1 MFNYPVTLT
10 PDGDTLLV
18 TFADVPEAITF
29 GTSVEDA
36 LAQAVDVAQSLAGH
50 PTALTAMVQAAT
62 AFSSAHRGAVDKTA
76 AAVLALLDQQ
86 GVDAL

>member
-1 MFNYPVTLT
+1 
-10 PDGDTLLV
+10 
-18 TFADVPEAITF
+18 VP
-29 GTSVEDA
+29 A

-50 PTALTAMVQAAT
+50 PAALTAMVQAAT

-86 GVDAL
+86 GVDVL